1 MTEGGHEDV
10 ADRGFPFLA
19 SAGGL
24 LFVVLSVAAALVA
37 DLPSIDSTAVE
48 IADYFDAEH
57 VGVVTSVYL
66 QGLALGCFLLF
77 VAGLAVRLRTVGEQ
91 WLGATLLA
99 AGVVLLTLFAQAA
112 IVLAALAYR
121 ATDDAS
127 VAQSV
132 FDLALLSRTFASF
145 PLAVLVAAAGLAAL
159 RAAIFPRWYG
169 WSALM
174 LAALFLVGAATY
186 GGSGFFAPG
195 GGYSR
200 AASVLFLAWVLVTS
214 GLAIREYGGARK

>member
-1 MTEGGHEDV
+1 MTDGGHGDV
-10 ADRGFPFLA
+10 AERVFPLLA

-24 LFVVLSVAAALVA
+24 LFVIFSVAAALVA
-37 DLPSIDSTAVE
+37 DLPSIDSHAVE
-48 IADYFDAEH
+48 IANYFDAEH

-66 QGLALGCFLLF
+66 QGLALACFLFF
-77 VAGLAVRLRTVGEQ
+77 VAGLASWLRTAGEE
-91 WLGATLLA
+91 WLAATLLA
-99 AGVVLLTLFAQAA
+99 AGVVFLALLGQVA

-132 FDLALLSRTFASF
+132 FDLTLLARTFASF
-145 PLAVLVAAAGLAAL
+145 PLAVLVAAAGLAVL
-159 RAAIFPRWYG
+159 HSSIFQRWYG
-169 WSALM
+169 WAALI
-174 LAALFLVGAATY
+174 LAVLFLVAAATY

-195 GGYSR
+195 GGYPR

-214 GLAIREYGGARK
+214 GLLIRGQKAART